1 MPTVPLIASNRAT
14 AESYMLGNAAAALPD
29 GNKINCPDNMRYRDV
44 WEKRDGVWRMWKRDL
59 VMDWNACWA
68 YAGRSDGRFADYRV
82 HGTRGREDL
91 TYQMKLIP

>member
-1 MPTVPLIASNRAT
+1 
-14 AESYMLGNAAAALPD
+14 
-29 GNKINCPDNMRYRDV
+29 V